1 MALFECDAAASP
13 MVSDVAVRLL
23 RAAGV
28 LDAPEL
34 FRAVLNRLE
43 PFALATQTA
52 NASEDGPGSSGLNSH
67 ATRHPPTSNEQGK
80 DKGQFGWGRLRLRS
94 TGGLAASESAV
105 QPPALICQI
114 QSEDVAK
121 ALRSAVQS
129 LGWSALEGWNGWS
142 MHDVQGK
149 GATLEV
155 VETFGYSVWI
165 TAARGTSSDDS
176 KQLKTAA
183 ATSEPRPA
191 RSDAVRAYCNFN
203 DLAGAC
209 LDPAGS
215 AAGGPKACTV
225 LARQLLL
232 LLWEGRNRGYQTSLE
247 EAERR
252 LLALAGALG
261 DVGLATDVLRGMAGG
276 ICTGN
281 NLDPADGGT
290 ANDASGDCRR
300 VGLGQSPANLNH
312 CGLVSAVKA
321 VVLRFGWAAVGS
333 GVKAVL
339 EANRRKVCCI
349 RSDGEVQESL

>member
-23 RAAGV
+23 RAAGA

-43 PFALATQTA
+43 PFAVATQTA
-52 NASEDGPGSSGLNSH
+52 NASEDGQGSSGLNSH
-67 ATRHPPTSNEQGK
+67 PTRHPPTSNEQGK

-94 TGGLAASESAV
+94 TGGLAASAV
-105 QPPALICQI
+105 QPPALICHI
-114 QSEDVAK
+114 QSEDVAN
-121 ALRSAVQS
+121 ALCGAMQS

-142 MHDVQGK
+142 MHDAQGK
-149 GATLEV
+149 GVTVEV
-155 VETFGYSVWI
+155 VEKFGYSVWI

-176 KQLKTAA
+176 ERLKTAA
-183 ATSEPRPA
+183 AKSEPRPA

-215 AAGGPKACTV
+215 AAGGAKACTV

-232 LLWEGRNRGYQTSLE
+232 LLWEGRNRGYQTSLA
-247 EAERR
+247 EAEVR
-252 LLALAGALG
+252 LLALADALG

-290 ANDASGDCRR
+290 ANDASRDCRR
-300 VGLGQSPANLNH
+300 VGLGPSPADLNNRD
-312 CGLVSAVKA
+312 LVSAVKA

-333 GVKAVL
+333 RVKAVL

-349 RSDGEVQESL
+349 RSD